1 LETFVEN
8 FHPPVLVKLNKGN
21 LTMNFGQEFRK
32 FAVHGMGINGLTV
45 DGYMNH
51 TINDVHRVENMT
63 RSVIEERP
71 MNFREVDVFSRLM
84 ADRIIFM
91 GMGVDDNIANI
102 IVAQLLFLES
112 ADPKKDILMYIN
124 SPGGSVYA
132 GLGIYDT
139 MQYVRPDVATVCTSL
154 AASMGAVLLAGGA
167 AGKRSALPHARVMIH
182 QPSGGAQGQSV
193 DIEITAREI
202 VKLRNEL
209 YEILASHTG
218 KTPEQIE
225 KDSDRDNWFRAD
237 EAKEYGL
244 IDEVLRRERTIG

>member
-1 LETFVEN
+1 MN
-8 FHPPVLVKLNKGN
+8 HGN
-21 LTMNFGQEFRK
+21 EFRK
-32 FAVHGMGINGLTV
+32 YAVHHLGMNGLTV
-45 DGYMNH
+45 DGYVNH
-51 TINDVHRVENMT
+51 TIDNMT

-91 GMGVDDNIANI
+91 GTGVDDNIANI

-182 QPSGGAQGQSV
+182 QPSGGAQGTSV
-193 DIEITAREI
+193 DIEITTREI
-202 VKLRNEL
+202 VKLRHEL

-218 KTPEQIE
+218 QTPEQIAI
-225 KDSDRDNWFRAD
+225 DSDRDKWLRAP

-244 IDEVLRRERTIG
+244 IDEVLTRDK